1 MPAPA
6 KVVDASAL
14 AALLFGEPQAEQ
26 IAERLGQSTLIAPTL
41 LAFEIASV
49 CLQKL
54 RRYPSRRDAVLA
66 AHTFGQQMGIK
77 AVAVNLDEV
86 LSLAEETTLTV
97 YDASY
102 LWLAQTLDAELVTL
116 DAALAKQARRRT
128 PRP

>member
-6 KVVDASAL
+6 KVIDASAL
-14 AALLFGEPQAEQ
+14 AALLFGEPQAEH
-26 IAERLGQSTLIAPTL
+26 IADRLGQSPLIAPTL

-54 RRYPSRRDAVLA
+54 RRYPSRRDSVLA
-66 AHTFGQQMGIK
+66 AHALSRQMGIR
-77 AVAVNLDEV
+77 AVTVNFDDV
-86 LSLAEETTLTV
+86 VSLAEETSLTV

-116 DAALAKQARRRT
+116 DAALAKQARRRIG
-128 PRP
+128 